1 MLYRYLSLKQT
12 KTMDLA
18 FLESLIHVV
27 ESGSIAQ
34 AARIQHLTSAAVR
47 QRVNALERELGIS
60 LLTRSGHT
68 CVPTSACNALLPR
81 ARNLVRDGLMLRDD
95 VDATGLS
102 GTLRIGAIST
112 ALTGLMPK
120 ALHALAKK
128 VPKLTPFLKPG
139 SSSELYNAVV
149 AGELDAAI
157 TVSPPFALPK
167 TIVATTLRRE
177 PLLFIS
183 KRTSSESIK
192 QQLSTNA
199 YIRYDAA
206 AWGGRFAQQ
215 YVLDQKIQPQL
226 LCDLDGLEAITLMV
240 AEGLGVSLI
249 PQWSGLAEF
258 AARVAI
264 TPLNGAK
271 YCREVV
277 LITRQQNSASPKIK
291 LLVSLLE
298 TQRDVRNASRRGSS
312 KTI

>member
-1 MLYRYLSLKQT
+1 
-12 KTMDLA
+12 MDLA

-27 ESGSIAQ
+27 ENGSIAQ

-68 CVPTSACNALLPR
+68 CMPTSACSALLPR
-81 ARNLVRDGLMLRDD
+81 ARNLVRDGMMLRDD
-95 VDATGLS
+95 VDATGLT
-102 GTLRIGAIST
+102 GTLRIGSIST
-112 ALTGLMPK
+112 ALTGVMPK

-128 VPKLTPFLKPG
+128 APKLTPFLKPG
-139 SSSELYNAVV
+139 SSSELYGAVV

-157 TVSPPFALPK
+157 TVSPSFTLPK
-167 TIVATTLRRE
+167 TMVATPLRRE
-177 PLLFIS
+177 PLVFIS
-183 KRTSSESIK
+183 KRASDETIK
-192 QQLSTNA
+192 QRLSTSA

-215 YVLDQKIQPQL
+215 YVLDQKIQPHL

-258 AARVAI
+258 ASRVAI
-264 TPLNGAK
+264 TPVNGSK
-271 YCREVV
+271 YCREIV
-277 LITRQQNSASPKIK
+277 LITRQQDGAAPKIK
-291 LLVSLLE
+291 LLITLLE
-298 TQRDVRNASRRGSS
+298 TQRDVRNTTRRSS
-312 KTI
+312 LKVN